1 MKRKIFVASILA
13 LASAGMSVTAF
24 GQDADPVLEAYAAAY
39 DLTYEEA
46 RDRLILMDSGTLA
59 ELHDQLKRDP
69 SFAGMRIVHKPTL
82 KLIIYAKGNAVRLA
96 TKASVSI
103 PVEAVDVPRS
113 LSELQAAAGSVTRS
127 LQAAGARFEIDI
139 EPGTGTIIVYTED
152 DAAAKNVLGEDT
164 SRKLPFLK
172 LVKSAKR
179 AEPTATFIGGQRVS
193 GSRECTSGFTV
204 YRTSNPSQRG
214 VVTAGHCG
222 TTSVRVNNVL
232 FNQPVSRMYS
242 GDYDQM
248 WFTASGH
255 TWTNTIY
262 TGQSIPATISIQ
274 ATYDPIVGALLCKY
288 GRASGQT
295 CGEITSTN
303 AGVTNPDN
311 GTVGYYYRVRN
322 LTPNQPMTI
331 NGDSGGPVF
340 GTSGVAFGI
349 VHGRGSGQFVNDMYF
364 MPAHRFS
371 AIGASVLTTP

>member
-1 MKRKIFVASILA
+1 
-13 LASAGMSVTAF
+13 MSVTAF
-24 GQDADPVLEAYAAAY
+24 GQEGDPVLEAYAAAY
-39 DLTYEEA
+39 ELTYEEA
-46 RDRLILMDSGTLA
+46 RDRLVLMDSRTLA
-59 ELHDQLKRDP
+59 ELHAQLKRDS

-96 TKASVSI
+96 TKANVAI

-113 LSELQAAAGSVTRS
+113 LVELQAAADSVAS
-127 LQAAGARFEIDI
+127 SVQAIGARFEIDI
-139 EPGTGTIIVYTED
+139 EPDTGTITVYTED
-152 DAAAKNVLGEDT
+152 DAAARKALGEAAL
-164 SRKLPFLK
+164 RKLSFLK
-172 LVKSAKR
+172 VVKVAER
-179 AEPTATFIGGQRVS
+179 AEPTATFIGGQRVV

-232 FNQPVSRMYS
+232 FSQPVSRMYS

-262 TGQSIPATISIQ
+262 TGQSTPATISIQ
-274 ATYDPIVGALLCKY
+274 ATYDPVVGTLLCKY

-303 AGVTNPDN
+303 AGVTNPEN

-340 GTSGVAFGI
+340 GSAGVAFGI